1 MIISKL
7 VIQYESKGAEK
18 AEKAD
23 GKVRTSLKKTGKTAK
38 KEETVVERW
47 MTAHKKA
54 LITIGAAAGGALAF
68 ILKSTPTLAA
78 ELGSIRLAFSL
89 LAMEIGQL
97 LVPLFIKLEEW
108 SWKLSEGFAGL
119 SPPIKKAISAM
130 VIVAVVSTVL
140 IVSIAL
146 LIAGLV
152 GLGIT
157 VTVLAVVAIGVIL
170 VGAIVYLT
178 ERFGFLKGMLML
190 IAVIIGVVL
199 FGFFGAIAGII
210 YVVAIAL
217 VYLIKRFG
225 ILKVAVG
232 LVLLPFWPFI
242 AVLYLLE
249 KRFGLVT
256 KAIDMLKKGLKG
268 LGKIAKIV
276 VESFSNVFHRLIS
289 FDAKQWGEDFVS
301 NFVKGLANLG
311 KKSEKAFGAVKSVFS
326 FDIRANDM
334 MALKWGLD
342 FAKWMTKGIS
352 AGFGGVGGAQVA
364 GVASPPATT
373 MGGGVNIT
381 IEQGAI
387 SMSGMAS
394 GTEIDLDRLAEKIYL
409 KMRDRVGA
417 RF

>member
-23 GKVRTSLKKTGKTAK
+23 GKVRSSLKKTGKTAK

-54 LITIGAAAGGALAF
+54 LITIGAAAGGVLAF

-97 LVPLFIKLEEW
+97 LVPMFIKLEEW
-108 SWKLSEGFAGL
+108 SWRLSEGFAGL

-146 LIAGLV
+146 LMAGLV
-152 GLGIT
+152 ALGVT
-157 VTVLAVVAIGVIL
+157 ATVLAVVAIGVIL

-178 ERFGFLKGMLML
+178 EKFGFLRGMLML
-190 IAVIIGVVL
+190 VAIVIGVVL

-225 ILKVAVG
+225 ILKVAVS
-232 LVLLPFWPFI
+232 LVLLPFWPFLV
-242 AVLYLLE
+242 VLYLLE
-249 KRFGLVT
+249 KRFGLVS
-256 KAIDMLKKGLKG
+256 KAIDLLKKGLKA
-268 LGKIAKIV
+268 LGGIV
-276 VESFSNVFHRLIS
+276 KSAIEYLVNAFQGFVDNGQQYGS
-289 FDAKQWGEDFVS
+289 DFVS
-301 NFVKGLANLG
+301 NFAKGLADLG
-311 KKSEKAFGAVKSVFS
+311 KVSEKAFGKVKDTFS

-352 AGFGGVGGAQVA
+352 AGFGGVGGTQIA
-364 GVASPPATT
+364 GVAAPPVTPV
-373 MGGGVNIT
+373 GGGVNIT